1 MSGAIGYWSH
11 VASAHERRGF
21 DQPKTHTDYEMAS
34 GLQKQRSVLNGLVH
48 CKTSQGPREERLGC
62 EMMLLGKPKI
72 TAQRCSKAS
81 RDCLAKAP

>member
-1 MSGAIGYWSH
+1 
-11 VASAHERRGF
+11 
-21 DQPKTHTDYEMAS
+21 MAS

-72 TAQRCSKAS
+72 TAQR
-81 RDCLAKAP
+81 